1 MQNTPNDDIDTFFS
15 GIYDLSNRIKN
26 IIHNIK
32 LYASADPSYFTA
44 IDFDKIPNISTTLN
58 NKIVEVGIYYKQHDL
73 SFYDFSPLSH
83 IILCDLCSYVYGGFI
98 DLKDFFK
105 ITNILTYQ
113 GPISKYM
120 PKVEEKQNE
129 PLKPGNIM
137 NYLKERKKRKENSLT
152 ADYLFR
158 ADLIERLP
166 IVLNNYYDKDT
177 NLFNYDLPQNI
188 STSILKFFKTH
199 PTNITI
205 DNINSIENELA
216 QLDMSCI
223 IPQIQEKLKPI
234 IINYLRHSR
243 DSKPT
248 CIQHISL
255 LNNIPQTLHD
265 AFYQSDLSTGN
276 SVSICSMFE
285 PKHSSYS
292 NNSKTAPIS
301 INPLPNFDEID

>member
-177 NLFNYDLPQNI
+177 NLFN
-188 STSILKFFKTH
+188 
-199 PTNITI
+199 
-205 DNINSIENELA
+205 
-216 QLDMSCI
+216 
-223 IPQIQEKLKPI
+223 
-234 IINYLRHSR
+234 
-243 DSKPT
+243 
-248 CIQHISL
+248 
-255 LNNIPQTLHD
+255 
-265 AFYQSDLSTGN
+265 
-276 SVSICSMFE
+276 
-285 PKHSSYS
+285 
-292 NNSKTAPIS
+292 
-301 INPLPNFDEID
+301 